1 MTIAIHQRIGIR
13 APQADVHRALATV
26 DGLASWWTTD
36 TVGDA
41 SVGGKLTFTFGSP
54 ERSAAFE
61 VLEVTD
67 ARVLWRGIAGPEEW
81 IDTTFAFDLSQEE
94 GETVLQFTN
103 AGWREA
109 VPFTGHCSTKWATF
123 FIGLKSLLEGG
134 RSNVYPDEIIISSW
148 DR

>member
-1 MTIAIHQRIGIR
+1 MYDIHQRIGIR
-13 APQADVHRALATV
+13 APHAEVHRALSTI

-36 TVGDA
+36 TAGDP

-54 ERSAAFE
+54 ERSAGFE
-61 VLEVTD
+61 VLETTEDRIV
-67 ARVLWRGIAGPEEW
+67 WRGIAGPDEW
-81 IDTTFAFDLSQEE
+81 IDTTFTFDLSQED

-109 VPFTGHCSTKWATF
+109 VPFIGHCSTKWATF

-134 RSNVYPDEIIISSW
+134 TSNSYPNEVVISSW